1 MAKMLSDKDF
11 NLDAFNPYAIAREIA
26 SRARQRRLSMNLT
39 QQVLAER
46 SGVSLGS
53 VKRFENRY
61 EISLKHLLR
70 LAVVL
75 DSTAEFSALFPGAQ
89 YQSIK
94 EVLKASELKTRKRGR
109 KNA

>member
-1 MAKMLSDKDF
+1 MVKILSDNNF

-26 SRARQRRLSMNLT
+26 TRAKHRRLSMNLT
-39 QQVLAER
+39 QQALADR

-53 VKRFENRY
+53 VKRFENHY

-70 LAVVL
+70 IAVVL
-75 DSTAEFSALFPGAQ
+75 DSTAEFASLFPEQQ

-94 EVLKASELKTRKRGR
+94 ELLKASKVKTRKRGR
-109 KNA
+109 NKA